1 MKSEK
6 IIPEDKKQYDYRSNL
21 IVDPDNPIL
30 IQKAWRDHFSGES
43 YWKEGKD
50 GGKAYLGVRHGEDAM
65 TWNVFRSLQQ
75 EGPKGYQVIADIFG
89 LSQVEKILFWGC
101 NVETAGE
108 EQQLLSILIRR
119 TDGQLKGT
127 MTEPDLVLIT
137 VSEVVFVECKLNQ
150 SGKQSPWRAQRG
162 PSGRESGAAKRMEVY
177 KERFPEIDEIKDW
190 QDIYQI
196 IRQYV
201 YARLLGDALG
211 KKPVVIPLINE
222 DHLAVLEHIYL
233 RAKSGP
239 LGQAGIL
246 RDMVTWQALLSAISG
261 ANLKCGMAL
270 QNQMSE
276 AFKASKRYGKKA
288 QEYD

>member
-1 MKSEK
+1 MKSE
-6 IIPEDKKQYDYRSNL
+6 ILIPEDKKQYDYRSNL
-21 IVDPDNPIL
+21 IVDSDNPIL

-75 EGPKGYQVIADIFG
+75 EGPQGLKVIADIFG

-101 NVETAGE
+101 DVETAGE

-127 MTEPDLVLIT
+127 MTEPDLVLIAEK
-137 VSEVVFVECKLNQ
+137 EVAFIECKLNQ
-150 SGKQSPWRAQRG
+150 SGKQSPWKAQQG
-162 PSGRESGAAKRMEVY
+162 TLGRESGAAKRMKVY
-177 KERFPEIDEIKDW
+177 EERFPEIGEIKDW
-190 QDIYQI
+190 QGIYQI

-201 YARLLGDALG
+201 YARLLGDAQG

-222 DHLAVLEHIYL
+222 DHLALLKPIYV
-233 RAKSGP
+233 RAKSSP
-239 LGQAGIL
+239 LGQTGIL
-246 RDMVTWQALLSAISG
+246 RDMVTWQALLSAISR
-261 ANLKCGMAL
+261 ADLKCGMKL

-276 AFKASKRYGKKA
+276 AFKASKRFGKKA
-288 QEYD
+288 QEYE